1 MSGSASVD
9 FEEFIVGTF
18 PCTLDYEK
26 YILSRDTKK
35 KYTIYVIFLYHTHT
49 HIYIYTIV
57 QMYDA
62 CVVCVCLRMYAVSH
76 QQACPSKVSHSWSRV
91 PLEWIFRSSG
101 RFLLFICHWPGLL
114 GTFTL
119 PRRLRLALGGTW
131 LCFLQWE
138 RLTWICPD

>member
-1 MSGSASVD
+1 MSGSASAD

-26 YILSRDTKK
+26 YILSRDTKYL
-35 KYTIYVIFLYHTHT
+35 YTTHT
-49 HIYIYTIV
+49 YICIYIV

-62 CVVCVCLRMYAVSH
+62 CVVCLRMYAVSH
-76 QQACPSKVSHSWSRV
+76 QQACPSKVSHSWSSV
-91 PLEWIFRSSG
+91 PLDWTFHSSG

-119 PRRLRLALGGTW
+119 PRGLRLALGGTW

-138 RLTWICPD
+138 RLTRICPD